1 MMILYNYRYR
11 GPYEYDKFVNNIL
24 QFFNE
29 TRFMEDKLLS
39 KDYNQLQDNI
49 KELDDI
55 LNSLIGENCKLQ
67 QQLLISEKAGV

>member
-1 MMILYNYRYR
+1 
-11 GPYEYDKFVNNIL
+11 
-24 QFFNE
+24 
-29 TRFMEDKLLS
+29 MEDKLLS
-39 KDYNQLQDNI
+39 KDYSQLQDNI